1 MIIFLLT
8 FILLLAVVLAMA
20 SGYLLQ
26 KKRLRGSCGGLNQL
40 GIDKI
45 CDCTTRC
52 ASSKQPSNKP

>member
-1 MIIFLLT
+1 
-8 FILLLAVVLAMA
+8 MA